1 MSDRLVLLHCL
12 ANVVVAV
19 LRAGLSCALLRLQ
32 ADRTA
37 ADLVSVIARFE
48 GFLSGYF
55 ELIVLIDDGHPV
67 AELVRVVHAV
77 AVGARTFDEWRGTE
91 VFETRA
97 GT

>member
-19 LRAGLSCALLRLQ
+19 LSAGLSCALLRLQ
-32 ADRTA
+32 ADCAA

-48 GFLSGYF
+48 CFLAGNF

-67 AELVRVVHAV
+67 AELVSVVHAI
-77 AVGARTFDEWRGTE
+77 AIGTRTFDEWRGTE
-91 VFETRA
+91 IFEARA
-97 GT
+97 WT